1 MAGVMATRLA
11 ASGASVGSG
20 VLVAWAWNAT
30 VPEVPMP
37 AEVAAVIGAVISPL
51 FDVVVALRD
60 AALGRIAGMGHDPRD
75 PSGAGAA
82 PSVPAPSVPAPP
94 VPAPDAAAVGQR

>member
-1 MAGVMATRLA
+1 MAAFTATRLA

-20 VLVAWAWNAT
+20 VLVAWAWNAS

-37 AEVAAVIGAVISPL
+37 AEVAAAIGAVIAPL

-60 AALGRIAGMGHDPRD
+60 AALVRIAGLRPEP
-75 PSGAGAA
+75 PS
-82 PSVPAPSVPAPP
+82 PAPSDP
-94 VPAPDAAAVGQR
+94 VSSGPDQR

>member
-1 MAGVMATRLA
+1 MAASVPQRLA

-30 VPEVPMP
+30 VPQVPMP
-37 AEVAAVIGAVISPL
+37 AEVAAAIGAVISPM

-60 AALGRIAGMGHDPRD
+60 AALDRL
-75 PSGAGAA
+75 AGA
-82 PSVPAPSVPAPP
+82 VPRRPAE
-94 VPAPDAAAVGQR
+94 